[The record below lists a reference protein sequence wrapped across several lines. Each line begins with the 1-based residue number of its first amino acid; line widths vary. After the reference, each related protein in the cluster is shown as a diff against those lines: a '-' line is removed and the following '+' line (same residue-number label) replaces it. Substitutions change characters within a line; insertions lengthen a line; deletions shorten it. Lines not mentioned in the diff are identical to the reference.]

1 MNRNTV
7 CSLTL
12 VVIGAKHS
20 QLHVIIAVF
29 EMVDPSFGLK
39 KN

>member
-1 MNRNTV
+1 MI
-7 CSLTL
+7 

-29 EMVDPSFGLK
+29 EMVYPNDRGIIEFWAMFK
-39 KN
+39 